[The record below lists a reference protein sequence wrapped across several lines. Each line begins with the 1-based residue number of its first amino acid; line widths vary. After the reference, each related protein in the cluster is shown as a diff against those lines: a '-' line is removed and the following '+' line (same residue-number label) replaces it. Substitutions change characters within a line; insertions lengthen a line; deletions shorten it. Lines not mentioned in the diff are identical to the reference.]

1 MNVLVIPTW
10 YPSGKDQLMGI
21 YHKEFCEA
29 LAANKEIDVNMLFI
43 ERERLNNPIKYLF
56 MAKNDVIKE
65 KGYKTYIKRMLN
77 VEPISYK
84 WQLKHYVKVLDQAF
98 KKYLKNNPKPD
109 IIHAMVTIPAGYAAC
124 KLGEKYNIPVIVT
137 EHASY
142 FKRFFTG
149 KYKEYGSYV
158 LNHAKFTT
166 VSKFMAKQMEEYTD
180 HVEVLPNLI
189 NTEIF
194 KKERK
199 KIKELR
205 IVTVSALRQGKRI
218 DDIIKALKIILE
230 TKKELNPKLTIVG
243 DGYLEEVYKNKCQE
257 LGMDSYVD
265 FVGRKSKEEISK
277 ILQDHNIF
285 VIASEKETFC
295 IPGVEALASGMPV
308 VSTNCLGPA
317 EYLDEKSGKL
327 VEVGN
332 VKAIADAIIEVY
344 ENIDQY
350 DPKYLRKK
358 ANSYSGEKVSKKAI
372 ELYKEMLKK

>member
-1 MNVLVIPTW
+1 
-10 YPSGKDQLMGI
+10 
-21 YHKEFCEA
+21 
-29 LAANKEIDVNMLFI
+29 
-43 ERERLNNPIKYLF
+43 
-56 MAKNDVIKE
+56 
-65 KGYKTYIKRMLN
+65 
-77 VEPISYK
+77 
-84 WQLKHYVKVLDQAF
+84 
-98 KKYLKNNPKPD
+98 
-109 IIHAMVTIPAGYAAC
+109 
-124 KLGEKYNIPVIVT
+124 
-137 EHASY
+137 
-142 FKRFFTG
+142 
-149 KYKEYGSYV
+149 
-158 LNHAKFTT
+158 
-166 VSKFMAKQMEEYTD
+166 MAKQMEEYTD